1 MTTKLLLV
9 ASIVCITALSGKDR
23 EKREISIAEMM
34 AKSIHIAL
42 KDWAIRTEIE
52 KQFYL
57 SGKFGTY
64 RRSFVT

>member
-1 MTTKLLLV
+1 
-9 ASIVCITALSGKDR
+9 
-23 EKREISIAEMM
+23 MM

-57 SGKFGTY
+57 SGKFFI
-64 RRSFVT
+64 SM

>member
-1 MTTKLLLV
+1 MTIKLLLV
-9 ASIVCITALSGKDR
+9 ASIVCITAISGKDR
-23 EKREISIAEMM
+23 EKREISIPEMM

-57 SGKFGTY
+57 SGKFFI
-64 RRSFVT
+64 SM